1 MKLGASALIIL
12 AHVACAPPVTPAC
25 AEDAPSRPA
34 AVAPKAAGRKRP
46 ATREAIIEF
55 ARADIRRLITDTEDA
70 TGLRV
75 EVRSLPKD
83 TPVVAQYFF
92 DTRTSTPRVEL
103 RPDWE
108 DVDVAHELM
117 HMRIELV
124 EGYRVLAWRRG
135 VERTKEIEAAFGRVR
150 CYIDDDVVHAR
161 LARAGYRVDGEVI
174 KPPLFDSIYTNCA
187 RFLEEGRPRARD
199 GMGHLDPV
207 GRGDLCRAAFL
218 VQAEL
223 IIERY
228 ADELPAA
235 RLELARRFVRAF
247 RANRKRETAKADRVL
262 ALFKEH
268 DVMTPE
274 GHLEILNGW
283 ARLEDLDKFV
293 GASAYRRRG
302 ERYILPWP

>member
-1 MKLGASALIIL
+1 VLVIL

-25 AEDAPSRPA
+25 AAEAPSRPA
-34 AVAPKAAGRKRP
+34 AVAPKAEKTKRP
-46 ATREAIIEF
+46 ATREAILEF
-55 ARADIRRLITDTEDA
+55 ARPDIRRLLEDTEA
-70 TGLRV
+70 VTGLRV
-75 EVRSLPKD
+75 EVVALPDD
-83 TPVVAQYFF
+83 TNVAAKYFF
-92 DTRTSTPRVEL
+92 DTRTSTPRVMF
-103 RPDWE
+103 RADWE

-124 EGYRVLAWRRG
+124 DGYHVLAWRRG

-150 CYIDDDVVHAR
+150 TYIDDDVVHAR
-161 LARAGYRVDGEVI
+161 LAAAGYRVDGEVL
-174 KPPLFDSIYTNCA
+174 KPPLFDSIYTECA
-187 RFLEEGRPRARD
+187 RNLEEGRPRARD
-199 GMGHLDPV
+199 GMGHLDPI

-228 ADELPAA
+228 ADVLPPA
-235 RLELARRFVRAF
+235 RLALARRFVRAF
-247 RANRKRETAKADRVL
+247 RANRKREAAKADRVL
-262 ALFKEH
+262 ALFEEY

-283 ARLEDLDKFV
+283 ARMEGLDKFV